1 MYYSI
6 SLYGQLISLKI
17 VSKISNE
24 QNTPANIKL
33 KIKLDFLQRT
43 TIQIIEFTYLYI
55 LYIKCFETKTDL

>member
-55 LYIKCFETKTDL
+55 LYIICFETKTDL